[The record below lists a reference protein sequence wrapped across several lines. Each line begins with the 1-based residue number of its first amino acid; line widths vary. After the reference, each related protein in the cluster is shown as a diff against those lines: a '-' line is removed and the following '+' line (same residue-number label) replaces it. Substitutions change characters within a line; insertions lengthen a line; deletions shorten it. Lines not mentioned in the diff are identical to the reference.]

1 MWQNVLDLVYSA
13 VVSAF
18 GWFQQ
23 ILDAAPGAWNT
34 IFTIFVIFALSR
46 FLLGPLLG
54 VTFSGQS
61 DQAQVKD
68 TAKRYRKDMAAKRYN
83 HDRGHKQK

>member
-23 ILDAAPGAWNT
+23 ILDAAPGALNT

-61 DQAQVKD
+61 DQAKIKGI
-68 TAKRYRKDMAAKRYN
+68 AKQQRLNAAAKEYN
-83 HDRGHKQK
+83 KNR